1 MPEEKITLNI
11 DGPKVT
17 ASKLLKGMQAFY
29 ALLIQV
35 TDSVSH
41 KKNSI
46 QWLAAVK
53 SGSNLLELMPT
64 TSKDIDDATLAQIDI
79 ALIKGIKM
87 LEDGIEDRPAYFSD
101 EALEAAKELSR
112 ILDTK
117 SGTINT
123 VEIRTPRA
131 SKRLST
137 QSAASVDKI
146 LGGKYEAIGSVE
158 GNLEMISQR
167 NEFHCNVWDALTDK
181 RVRCYLD
188 IQNPVVKKKVFD
200 AFGKRVA
207 VYGRVRYR
215 KDGTPESIAVSDIRI
230 FKNPNELPPI
240 DEYKGLFKK

>member
-29 ALLIQV
+29 TLLNHV
-35 TDSVSH
+35 SDSLSQ

-46 QWLAAVK
+46 QWLGAVK
-53 SGSNLLELMPT
+53 SGSNLLEIMPAPSKNMDETAFINIEDVLMT
-64 TSKDIDDATLAQIDI
+64 GL
-79 ALIKGIKM
+79 LM
-87 LEDGIEDRPAYFSD
+87 LESGTEDRPPYFDD
-101 EALEAAKELSR
+101 EALESAKELSH

-117 SGTINT
+117 TGNINT
-123 VEIRTPRA
+123 IEIRTPR
-131 SKRLST
+131 SEKRLST

-158 GNLEMISQR
+158 GKLEMISQR
-167 NEFHCNVWDALTDK
+167 NEFHCNVWDALTDRK
-181 RVRCYLD
+181 VRCHLD
-188 IQNPVVKKKVFD
+188 INNPVMKKKVFD

-215 KDGTPESIAVSDIRI
+215 KDGTPESITVSDIRI

-240 DEYKGLFKK
+240 EEYKGFFNK